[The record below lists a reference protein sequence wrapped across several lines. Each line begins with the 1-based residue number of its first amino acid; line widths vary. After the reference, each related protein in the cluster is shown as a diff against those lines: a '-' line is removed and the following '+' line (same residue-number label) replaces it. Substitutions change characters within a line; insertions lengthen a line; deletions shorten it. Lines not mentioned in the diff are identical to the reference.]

1 MSPDLQKQINA
12 IETIKHKLDQSHD
25 TDRDYLPPLLRELRA
40 YIFQVH
46 ASYETSMEI
55 TIWKDYLQTP
65 KSFWDFGVLFE
76 RMTFED
82 KRRIVHSLH
91 DDFPNRLTIRLNE
104 LRNVFAHK
112 KGETVRSEYNKDI
125 KRLEAYEL
133 LEEAHDALND
143 FFARRARIE

>member
-1 MSPDLQKQINA
+1 MNPNLQKLIST

-55 TIWKDYLQTP
+55 IIWRDYLKTP
-65 KSFWDFGVLFE
+65 KNFWDFGALFE

-91 DDFPNRLTIRLNE
+91 DEFPNRLTVRLNE

-112 KGETVRSEYNKDI
+112 KGETVRSEYNEDT

-143 FFARRARIE
+143 FFARRAGVE